1 MVIERRYYLCSRY
14 ARFNWWS
21 VEATVSPFISLVVF
35 FSLSLTADGREAYP
49 MTLIVMMMIRPAEAG
64 RESGWPQE
72 ETQQVGQ
79 SGRGWE
85 TVARFP
91 TRLFRARRHAS
102 DRKKVKRNWR
112 KKKRRNK
119 NKNQAQ
125 QRSNTTTRFL
135 FFFFFATKW
144 GRSFSQ
150 WRLTWWKDQ
159 NKNKIHWTCNY
170 RQLLSFFLV
179 TAVLSRRIGWL
190 FVFRVLTSVVCAR
203 LLVVSSNFLSDEESA
218 SMFFFTW
225 TLSSFL
231 L

>member
-1 MVIERRYYLCSRY
+1 MPIERVSPVTRESKSNENRRYQIEAIGNGRRLMVIERRYYLCSRY

-102 DRKKVKRNWR
+102 DRKKVKRN
-112 KKKRRNK
+112 
-119 NKNQAQ
+119 
-125 QRSNTTTRFL
+125 
-135 FFFFFATKW
+135 
-144 GRSFSQ
+144 
-150 WRLTWWKDQ
+150 
-159 NKNKIHWTCNY
+159 
-170 RQLLSFFLV
+170 
-179 TAVLSRRIGWL
+179 
-190 FVFRVLTSVVCAR
+190 
-203 LLVVSSNFLSDEESA
+203 
-218 SMFFFTW
+218 
-225 TLSSFL
+225 
-231 L
+231 